1 MMNWEQLLNADRESE
16 AHKVADIRNAF
27 QRDYDRIIFSNIF
40 RRMQNKTQVFPLPGS
55 QMVHNRLTH
64 SLEVASVGR
73 SIARKVST
81 EIARRNPDLGNIIY
95 DIDTIVSAACLAHD
109 LGNPPFG
116 HSGEETISS
125 FFKDGDGKKLKAQIP
140 DNQWSDFISF
150 EGNANAFRQ
159 LTHTFHGRRIGG
171 MSLTYSTLA
180 TLIKYPYP
188 SFGNDSRKKYNVFFS
203 EIQTFIKV
211 MDKCG
216 IPCLDEERLI
226 YARHPL
232 SYMMEAADDIC
243 YLVLDMEDAHKRN
256 IITTDSIE
264 GHFTAFFNAEDEN
277 DKWFFGRKKDV
288 YDIVTDK
295 NERMAFLRAM
305 VINKLVDC
313 AANIFIN
320 NYDDIMSGRF
330 VKSLISH
337 LPDYEKKALE
347 DCRSFSLENIYRNP
361 AVVKI
366 ELTGFNVIG
375 ELMNEFVSAATN
387 PDTTYRKKLFS
398 LIPEQF
404 RTNKSDVYSKVQ
416 VALDFISNMTDLYAV
431 QLYKDIRGINN

>member
-1 MMNWEQLLNADRESE
+1 MMDWKQLLNTDRESE

-27 QRDYDRIIFSNIF
+27 QRDYDRIIFSNVF

-81 EIARRNPDLGNIIY
+81 EIAKRNPSLSGLID

-125 FFKDGDGKKLKAQIP
+125 FFKDGDGQSFKVQIP
-140 DNQWSDFISF
+140 ENQWSDFISF

-159 LTHTFHGRRIGG
+159 LTHTFQGRRIGG

-188 SFGNDSRKKYNVFFS
+188 SFGNEKRKKYNVFFS
-203 EIQTFIKV
+203 EIETFRKV

-216 IPCLDEERLI
+216 IPCLDEKKII

-232 SYMMEAADDIC
+232 SYMMEASDDIC
-243 YLVLDMEDAHKRN
+243 YLVLDMEDAHKRS
-256 IITTDSIE
+256 IITTESIE

-277 DKWFFGRKKDV
+277 DAWFFGRKEDV
-288 YDIVTDK
+288 YNTVTDK

-305 VINKLVDC
+305 VINKLVNC
-313 AANIFIN
+313 AAHIFID
-320 NYDDIMSGRF
+320 NYGDIMSGSF
-330 VKSLISH
+330 SGSLISH
-337 LPDYEKKALE
+337 LPDFEKKALE
-347 DCRSFSLENIYRNP
+347 DCRDFSSENIYRNP

-375 ELMNEFVSAATN
+375 ELMSEFVSAAAN
-387 PDTTYRKKLFS
+387 PDTTYKKKLFS

-404 RTNKSDVYSKVQ
+404 RTDKSDVYSKVQ

-431 QLYKDIRGINN
+431 QLYKDIRGIDN